1 MKILI
6 TGCNGFIGK
15 NLTDAF
21 KKEHDII
28 GLGRAE
34 ISRADV
40 RKYISCDIA
49 DRQRLSECIQ
59 KYSGSID
66 IVIHAAAE
74 ISDDVEKL
82 YNTNCLGTQNI
93 ADFAKT
99 AGASC
104 FVYISSV
111 PVIGIPQY
119 VPITEK
125 HPVKPATVYH
135 YTKYFGEQIV
145 QGLGACGIRHGCLR
159 IPSPVGYG
167 MPDNKIFSVFVKRCL
182 ENQPLQIYGNGMRV
196 QNYLDVR
203 DLTCAVDRFIE
214 SDANGVYNIAGNS
227 ISDMELAELC
237 KEQLR
242 SRSDIS
248 LLNNKTDSDSQ
259 RWIISPDAAG
269 ADFGYKPQI
278 SIEDSILS
286 VAGQL

>member
-6 TGCNGFIGK
+6 TGCNGFVGK

-40 RKYISCDIA
+40 REYVSCNIA
-49 DRQRLSECIQ
+49 DRQNLSECIR

-66 IVIHAAAE
+66 IIIHAAAE

-93 ADFAKT
+93 VDFAKT
-99 AGASC
+99 AGVSC

-119 VPITEK
+119 IPITES

-145 QGLGACGIRHGCLR
+145 RGLEACGIRYGCLR
-159 IPSPVGYG
+159 IPSPVGCG

-196 QNYLDVR
+196 QNYLDLR
-203 DLTCAVDRFIE
+203 DLSSAVKRFIDSE
-214 SDANGVYNIAGNS
+214 AKGVYNIAGNS
-227 ISDMELAELC
+227 ISDIELARLC
-237 KEQLR
+237 KEQLK
-242 SRSDIS
+242 SKSDICV
-248 LLNNKTDSDSQ
+248 LNNKSDSDTQ
-259 RWIISPDAAG
+259 RWIISWDAAR
-269 ADFGYKPQI
+269 ADFGYEPQI
-278 SIEDSILS
+278 SIEDSIQSIGDRL
-286 VAGQL
+286 

>member
-6 TGCNGFIGK
+6 TGCNGFVGK

-40 RKYISCDIA
+40 REYVSCNIA
-49 DRQRLSECIQ
+49 DRQNLSECIR

-66 IVIHAAAE
+66 IIIHAAAE

-93 ADFAKT
+93 VDFAKT
-99 AGASC
+99 AGVSC

-119 VPITEK
+119 IPITES

-145 QGLGACGIRHGCLR
+145 WGLEACGIRYGCLR
-159 IPSPVGYG
+159 IPSPVGCG

-196 QNYLDVR
+196 QNYLDLR
-203 DLTCAVDRFIE
+203 DLSSAVKRFIDSE
-214 SDANGVYNIAGNS
+214 AKGVYNISGNS
-227 ISDMELAELC
+227 ISDIELAGLC
-237 KEQLR
+237 KEQLK
-242 SRSDIS
+242 SKSDICV
-248 LLNNKTDSDSQ
+248 LNNKSDSDTQ
-259 RWIISPDAAG
+259 RWIISRDAAR
-269 ADFGYKPQI
+269 ADFGYEPQI

>member
-1 MKILI
+1 MRILI

-40 RKYISCDIA
+40 REYISCDIA

-99 AGASC
+99 AGVSC

-119 VPITEK
+119 GKT
-125 HPVKPATVYH
+125 
-135 YTKYFGEQIV
+135 
-145 QGLGACGIRHGCLR
+145 C
-159 IPSPVGYG
+159 
-167 MPDNKIFSVFVKRCL
+167 NSVSLHKVFWRTDST
-182 ENQPLQIYGNGMRV
+182 GTWGMRH
-196 QNYLDVR
+196 
-203 DLTCAVDRFIE
+203 
-214 SDANGVYNIAGNS
+214 
-227 ISDMELAELC
+227 
-237 KEQLR
+237 
-242 SRSDIS
+242 
-248 LLNNKTDSDSQ
+248 KTWMLKDT
-259 RWIISPDAAG
+259 
-269 ADFGYKPQI
+269 
-278 SIEDSILS
+278 
-286 VAGQL
+286 VAGGIWNAG

>member
-1 MKILI
+1 MRILI

-59 KYSGSID
+59 KYNGSID

-99 AGASC
+99 AGVSC

-145 QGLGACGIRHGCLR
+145 QELGACGIRYGCLR
-159 IPSPVGYG
+159 IPSPVGCG

>member
-40 RKYISCDIA
+40 REYISCDIA

-59 KYSGSID
+59 KYNGSID

-99 AGASC
+99 AGVSC
-104 FVYISSV
+104 FVYRSSV
-111 PVIGIPQY
+111 PVIGIP
-119 VPITEK
+119 
-125 HPVKPATVYH
+125 
-135 YTKYFGEQIV
+135 
-145 QGLGACGIRHGCLR
+145 
-159 IPSPVGYG
+159 
-167 MPDNKIFSVFVKRCL
+167 
-182 ENQPLQIYGNGMRV
+182 
-196 QNYLDVR
+196 
-203 DLTCAVDRFIE
+203 
-214 SDANGVYNIAGNS
+214 
-227 ISDMELAELC
+227 
-237 KEQLR
+237 
-242 SRSDIS
+242 
-248 LLNNKTDSDSQ
+248 
-259 RWIISPDAAG
+259 
-269 ADFGYKPQI
+269 
-278 SIEDSILS
+278 
-286 VAGQL
+286 